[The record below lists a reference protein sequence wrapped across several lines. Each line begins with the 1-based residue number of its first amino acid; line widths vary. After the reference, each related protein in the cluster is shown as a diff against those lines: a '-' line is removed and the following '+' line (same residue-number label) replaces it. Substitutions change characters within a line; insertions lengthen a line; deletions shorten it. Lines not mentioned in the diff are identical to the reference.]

1 MQEEPLSP
9 RGSGTWPEPAA
20 SHVRPLDGGSQDCAA
35 AVAQITSVTSETRWI
50 TLVAGGLLTADLIAA
65 PVMMAAMFGRDHVY
79 ALASV
84 GLLALVGLSW
94 LRTSVLMVMAEW
106 PLAEALGELRRAA
119 GAPVDLSAPW
129 VPFGVRP
136 MDASEADWYH
146 VVRLIGAATLR
157 HTRARL
163 ALSWAVITTIGL
175 CVWMFLSF
183 AIAAMT

>member
-1 MQEEPLSP
+1 MQEELPP
-9 RGSGTWPEPAA
+9 RGPGTWPAPAA
-20 SHVRPLDGGSQDCAA
+20 SHVRPLDGESQDCAA

-50 TLVAGGLLTADLIAA
+50 TLVAGGLLAADLIAA
-65 PVMMAAMFGRDHVY
+65 SVMMAAMFGRDHVY
-79 ALASV
+79 ALATV

-106 PLAEALGELRRAA
+106 PVAAALGELRRVT

-136 MDASEADWYH
+136 MEASEVDWH
-146 VVRLIGAATLR
+146 HALPLIGAATLR

-175 CVWMFLSF
+175 CVWMFLPF
-183 AIAAMT
+183 AIAAMG